1 MMNELQTKLI
11 NEVTHVL
18 DDRAAKRGSGKGC
31 IKATAKAW
39 QAYIEA
45 KGARQLNA
53 DDVCN
58 MMIMHKTIRDAKGA
72 DRDNDIDIIGY
83 TGLKY
88 ASE

>member
-1 MMNELQTKLI
+1 MNELQVKLFD
-11 NEVTHVL
+11 EVQHVL
-18 DDRAAKRGSGKGC
+18 TDRAEKRGQGKSC
-31 IKATAKAW
+31 VKATAKAW

-45 KGARQLNA
+45 KGSRQLNA

-58 MMIMHKTIRDAKGA
+58 MMVIHKTIRDAKGA
-72 DRDNDIDIIGY
+72 DRDNDIDVIGY